1 MNLNVAM
8 LLFNKNCFNGL
19 FISFSFIYTR
29 LEQRIELFRTDFLT
43 FLLRKLPFC
52 KRHDLALADFKSDKF
67 EQSSIFWG
75 FFKYGG
81 AFYFVPEKKIGRDQ
95 INMALRCGESTT
107 TRGYNEAIGVSSFED
122 LFALQ
127 MKM

>member
-1 MNLNVAM
+1 M
-8 LLFNKNCFNGL
+8 
-19 FISFSFIYTR
+19 
-29 LEQRIELFRTDFLT
+29 
-43 FLLRKLPFC
+43 LRKLPFC

-67 EQSSIFWG
+67 EQSSISFAFFEVWG
-75 FFKYGG
+75 CLLFRSR
-81 AFYFVPEKKIGRDQ
+81 KKNGRDQ
-95 INMALRCGESTT
+95 INMASRCGESTT